1 MGQGIWRYPPT
12 DTGSPSWG
20 SFPSSDWAH
29 LGWKSHISVKL
40 ISTGLALARRQKSG
54 LLTHTARTAKEGGV
68 GDPSICL
75 SISLASISAL
85 SRLSESPCLFWP
97 PLGCLLCHDSC
108 WGFSRAGGS
117 MICFSSSAHLLI
129 SCLRNVSSS
138 QELSPLRHLAWKPV
152 VSAWIN
158 PPPPASLALEL
169 SPPPPREK
177 SKMRWQESNS
187 DVLWTLGQEPDLNW
201 AKALSSERVH
211 FPSCHPSPSLPLVAG
226 SRLSNLPRGAWPG
239 AGDWPVSQKEGP

>member
-75 SISLASISAL
+75 FHLRGQSQF
-85 SRLSESPCLFWP
+85 PWP
-97 PLGCLLCHDSC
+97 P
-108 WGFSRAGGS
+108 
-117 MICFSSSAHLLI
+117 
-129 SCLRNVSSS
+129 S
-138 QELSPLRHLAWKPV
+138 QLYQGYLSPLVFSGLLWDASSAMTVAEGSPGQVEAWFAFQALPTYWSPV
-152 VSAWIN
+152 WEMSA
-158 PPPPASLALEL
+158 AARSF
-169 SPPPPREK
+169 PR
-177 SKMRWQESNS
+177 
-187 DVLWTLGQEPDLNW
+187 
-201 AKALSSERVH
+201 
-211 FPSCHPSPSLPLVAG
+211 
-226 SRLSNLPRGAWPG
+226 
-239 AGDWPVSQKEGP
+239 